1 MSEENDKAREDI
13 ERAAREAVGAGVDI
27 RERVR
32 AITVDALERGRL
44 EGERIKE
51 VLDAVT
57 EGVSEGA
64 RERGEE
70 TRAALEEGLRGVDDA
85 LAKAAHASQLAIE
98 EARER
103 MSRYSREDLDQ
114 ARRELESLE
123 TRFLDVLDRLAQSG
137 GEVFES
143 VRADVA
149 RHLRDS
155 GTAVGRQVSDEMGA
169 MGEQL
174 RRDGEER
181 LREGVDAALS
191 AGARIA
197 EVASGFLAGLADTLE
212 STRRERGR
220 PRRDDSEGDA

>member
-1 MSEENDKAREDI
+1 MNEQQDDGDEDL
-13 ERAAREAVGAGVDI
+13 ERAAREAVGEGADI

-32 AITVDALERGRL
+32 AITGEALEQGRL
-44 EGERIKE
+44 DGERVKQ

-64 RERGEE
+64 RERGAD
-70 TRAALEEGLRGVDDA
+70 TRAALEEGLRGIDDA

-98 EARER
+98 EARAR
-103 MSRYSREDLDQ
+103 MSRYSREDLEQ

-123 TRFLDVLDRLAQSG
+123 ARFVDVLDRLARSG
-137 GEVFES
+137 GEVFEKM
-143 VRADVA
+143 RADVA
-149 RHLRDS
+149 KHLRDS
-155 GTAVGRQVSDEMGA
+155 GTAVGRQVSQDVEKVA
-169 MGEQL
+169 EEL
-174 RRDGEER
+174 RREGEAR

-212 STRRERGR
+212 STRRERDRGS
-220 PRRDDSEGDA
+220 RDDSDGDA